1 MTRAAKLGIFGGTF
15 NPIHVGHLRAAEEVR
30 EQLGLAQMIFVPSAT
45 PPHKDDTAAD
55 PIAPAELRVA
65 WVRAAIAG
73 NPALAVD
80 DMELLRGG
88 LSFTVDTV
96 RAIHART
103 APELPVFAIGCDAFA
118 ELDTWRDPDALLREA
133 HLAVMTRPP
142 DRRTLADWMPRCA
155 RDVVEL
161 GPDGLSARHRSGRSW
176 IRRVQV
182 TALDVSSSQIRS
194 LLRAGRSVRYV
205 VPETVR
211 ESIEQSGVY
220 AAGPPDKL
228 GLSG

>member
-1 MTRAAKLGIFGGTF
+1 MTRASKLGIFGGTF
-15 NPIHVGHLRAAEEVR
+15 NPIHLGHLRAAEEVR
-30 EQLGLAQMIFVPSAT
+30 EQLDLAQMILVPSAT
-45 PPHKDDTAAD
+45 PPHKDGTPAD

-73 NPALAVD
+73 NPALGVD
-80 DMELLRGG
+80 DLELRRGG
-88 LSFTVDTV
+88 PSYTVQTV

-103 APELPVFAIGCDAFA
+103 APELPVFTIGCDAFA
-118 ELDTWRDPDALLREA
+118 ELDTWHDPDALLREA

-155 RDVVEL
+155 QGAVEL
-161 GPDGLSARHRSGRSW
+161 APDGLSARHRGAPSW
-176 IRRVQV
+176 IRRVEV
-182 TALDVSSSQIRS
+182 TALDISSSQIRS

-211 ESIEQSGVY
+211 EAIEQSGVY
-220 AAGPPDKL
+220 AAAPPDKL
-228 GLSG
+228 GRSG